1 MQILFSPP
9 SLDDLIRLLR
19 AWRLWALGAML
30 GAAIGAVVYFVVPP
44 PYQTRATVVVDFNLE
59 EAWPQDTDRQH
70 FYYLERETR
79 KLEEIAWSDDLMEGL
94 SAEFGISVEE
104 LRGGVLD
111 LSQPA
116 EGGWHFYAM
125 DQDADM
131 AERLASAWANAFAE
145 HVTAIIGA
153 ADGLNSFIEVT
164 VIQSENLPVERSV
177 PLSSYLFIGAMGFL
191 AISTLGILLF
201 KKPE

>member
-1 MQILFSPP
+1 MNLFSPP
-9 SLDDLIRLLR
+9 SLDDLIHLLR
-19 AWRLWALGAML
+19 AWKFWVLGAILGAIL
-30 GAAIGAVVYFVVPP
+30 GAAVYFVAPP
-44 PYQTRATVVVDFNLE
+44 PYQARATVVVDFNLE
-59 EAWPQDTDRQH
+59 EAWSQDTDRQQ

-79 KLEEIAWSDDLMEGL
+79 KLEEIAWSDVLMEEL
-94 SAEFGISVEE
+94 SAEFGISVDE
-104 LRGGVLD
+104 LRSGKLE

-145 HVTAIIGA
+145 QATTQIGA

-164 VIQSENLPVERSV
+164 VTQSENLPVDRSA
-177 PLSSYLFIGAMGFL
+177 PLSSYLFTGAMGFL
-191 AISTLGILLF
+191 AISTLGILFF
-201 KKPE
+201 KKQV